1 MFSKRPGVG
10 PSSGGPRWGRPP
22 PPPPPVSAPA
32 TGPLSGLVRFGSAA
46 ARRATAHGPPT
57 PQHLRSRPAAAPGCP
72 AARSEPAPQPARAW
86 PTSSSTRRRRHR
98 PTTPRPQSR
107 ASSRSRPRAVAPHWW
122 VPSASSHTPC
132 PHWSTRLG
140 AQTGGSTLPFP
151 IGWWRRP
158 PSALDS
164 CRPLIEPGRPAGSG
178 RGGGGSGSGRHLG

>member
-10 PSSGGPRWGRPP
+10 PSSGGPLWGR
-22 PPPPPVSAPA
+22 PPPPVSAPA

-72 AARSEPAPQPARAW
+72 AARSEPAPPPARAW
-86 PTSSSTRRRRHR
+86 PTSSSTRRRRRRHR
-98 PTTPRPQSR
+98 PTTPRPQSP
-107 ASSRSRPRAVAPHWW
+107 ASSRSGPRAVAPHWW
-122 VPSASSHTPC
+122 VLSAPSHTPC
-132 PHWSTRLG
+132 LHWSTRLG

-164 CRPLIEPGRPAGSG
+164 CRLLIEPGRPAGSG